1 MLLIVH
7 ILVLHV
13 CRVVIMTSSY
23 SYKMQVTTSGHMT
36 SDSLAFVHVLSLIS
50 VGLFDSSSLS
60 EYDTMI

>member
-1 MLLIVH
+1 
-7 ILVLHV
+7 
-13 CRVVIMTSSY
+13 
-23 SYKMQVTTSGHMT
+23 MQVTTSGHMT